1 MSRIKGRYV
10 ATIEINIDAERTNK
24 MLSIDRLRDRV
35 TNGELTRI
43 IGILVNSGDI
53 LAEGQGTITVTQ
65 QYAEIHEEDEDGLD

>member
-10 ATIEINIDAERTNK
+10 ATIEINIDAERTDK

-43 IGILVNSGDI
+43 ISILVNRGDV
-53 LAEGQGTITVTQ
+53 LAEGQGTIAVTQ
-65 QYAEIHEEDEDGLD
+65 QSAEIEEVESE